1 MTLRPPFYP
10 HRKNPNGSYDSICLQ
25 CLMTIGTSE
34 DEKLLVRLE
43 DAHICEF
50 KALSKRGKG

>member
-10 HRKNPNGSYDSICLQ
+10 HRKNPNGSYDSICLR

-34 DEKLLVRLE
+34 DENVLVRLE

-50 KALSKRGKG
+50 KPLSKRGKG